1 MKLAFPR
8 LHVDTSATTGLIEW
22 YCQRLGMSV
31 LKEMRSETDLIHWV
45 GFENNPKSACIE
57 FRSHIQQSSPPK
69 LYVPKPSQD
78 VYWKIGLSLADVDT
92 ARSQL
97 MSHGVDVTQ
106 PRQFRDIGYLC
117 HLSDPFGYSIELLQR
132 DFQSNFCSERIK
144 SFLNPTFALR
154 QQTHVG
160 QITLRVSDI
169 KESLRFYESSL
180 GMKLLS
186 RQNIPDMFDLYFLA
200 CTDEKP
206 PSDDVNAVE
215 IREWLWKR
223 PYTTLELQYWT
234 VKRCNFNNPDLD
246 RQSGFGALVFTV
258 DTQRFEDL
266 NTNHD
271 TMEDVSQKYPEYQ
284 SNVLQCIDPDGTRVL
299 FIQQ

>member
-1 MKLAFPR
+1 MKLAFTR
-8 LHVDTSATTGLIEW
+8 LHVDTSATKGLIEW

-45 GFENNPKSACIE
+45 GFENNSESACIE
-57 FRSHIQQSSPPK
+57 FRSHIQQASPPK
-69 LYVPKPSQD
+69 LYVPNPSSD

-92 ARSQL
+92 ARSHL
-97 MSHGVDVTQ
+97 MSHGVHVTQ

-117 HLSDPFGYSIELLQR
+117 HLNDPFGYSVELLQR
-132 DFQSNFCSERIK
+132 DFQHNFCTERIK

-169 KESLRFYESSL
+169 EKSLRFYESSL

-206 PSDDVNAVE
+206 PSDNVNDVE

-234 VKRCNFNNPDLD
+234 VKRCKFNNPDLD
-246 RQSGFGALVFTV
+246 RHNGFGALVFTV
-258 DTQRFEDL
+258 DTPRFEELKTNL
-266 NTNHD
+266 NAV
-271 TMEDVSQKYPEYQ
+271 EDVSQKYPEYK
-284 SNVLQCIDPDGTRVL
+284 SSVLQCIDPDGTRVL
-299 FIQQ
+299 FLRQ

>member
-1 MKLAFPR
+1 M
-8 LHVDTSATTGLIEW
+8 
-22 YCQRLGMSV
+22 

-144 SFLNPTFALR
+144 CFLNPTFALR

-169 KESLRFYESSL
+169 KESLRFYESSI

-186 RQNIPDMFDLYFLA
+186 RQNIPDLFDLYFLA

-266 NTNHD
+266 KTNHD

>member
-1 MKLAFPR
+1 MKLAFTR
-8 LHVDTSATTGLIEW
+8 LHVDTSATKGLIEW

-45 GFENNPKSACIE
+45 GFENNSESACIE
-57 FRSHIQQSSPPK
+57 FRSHIQQASPPK
-69 LYVPKPSQD
+69 LYVPNPSSD

-92 ARSQL
+92 ARSHL
-97 MSHGVDVTQ
+97 ISHGVHVTQ

-117 HLSDPFGYSIELLQR
+117 HLNDPFGYSVELLQR
-132 DFQSNFCSERIK
+132 DFQHNFCSERIK

-169 KESLRFYESSL
+169 EKSLRFYKSSL

-206 PSDDVNAVE
+206 PSDNVNDVE

-234 VKRCNFNNPDLD
+234 VKRCKFNNPDLD
-246 RQSGFGALVFTV
+246 RHSGFGALVFTV
-258 DTQRFEDL
+258 DTPRFEELKTNL
-266 NTNHD
+266 NAV
-271 TMEDVSQKYPEYQ
+271 EDVSQKYPEYKG
-284 SNVLQCIDPDGTRVL
+284 SVLQSIDPDGTRVL
-299 FIQQ
+299 FLRQ

>member
-1 MKLAFPR
+1 MKLAFTR
-8 LHVDTSATTGLIEW
+8 LHVDTSATKGLIEW

-45 GFENNPKSACIE
+45 GFENNSESACIE
-57 FRSHIQQSSPPK
+57 FRSHIQQASPPK
-69 LYVPKPSQD
+69 LYVPNPSSD
-78 VYWKIGLSLADVDT
+78 VYWKIGLSLADVHT
-92 ARSQL
+92 ARSHL
-97 MSHGVDVTQ
+97 ISHGVHVTQ

-117 HLSDPFGYSIELLQR
+117 HLNDPFGYSVELLQR
-132 DFQSNFCSERIK
+132 DFQHNFCSERIK

-169 KESLRFYESSL
+169 EKSLRFYESSL

-206 PSDDVNAVE
+206 PSDNVNDVE

-234 VKRCNFNNPDLD
+234 VKRCKFNNPDLD
-246 RQSGFGALVFTV
+246 RHSGFGALVFTV
-258 DTQRFEDL
+258 DTPRFEELKTNL
-266 NTNHD
+266 NAV
-271 TMEDVSQKYPEYQ
+271 EDVSQKYPEYK
-284 SNVLQCIDPDGTRVL
+284 SSVLQCIDPDGTRVL
-299 FIQQ
+299 FLRQ

>member
-78 VYWKIGLSLADVDT
+78 VYWKVGLSLADVDT

-117 HLSDPFGYSIELLQR
+117 HLNDPFGYSIELLQR

-144 SFLNPTFALR
+144 CFLNPTFALR

-186 RQNIPDMFDLYFLA
+186 RQNIPDLFDLYFLA

-266 NTNHD
+266 KTNHD

>member
-1 MKLAFPR
+1 MKLAFTR
-8 LHVDTSATTGLIEW
+8 LHVDTSATKGLIEW

-45 GFENNPKSACIE
+45 GFENNSESACIE
-57 FRSHIQQSSPPK
+57 FRSHIQQASPPK
-69 LYVPKPSQD
+69 LYVPNPSTD

-92 ARSQL
+92 ARSHL
-97 MSHGVDVTQ
+97 MSHGVHVTQ

-117 HLSDPFGYSIELLQR
+117 HLNDPFGYSVELLQR
-132 DFQSNFCSERIK
+132 DFQHNFCSERIK

-169 KESLRFYESSL
+169 EKSLRFYESSL

-206 PSDDVNAVE
+206 PSDNVNDVE

-234 VKRCNFNNPDLD
+234 VKRCKFNNPDLD
-246 RQSGFGALVFTV
+246 RHSGFGALVFTV
-258 DTQRFEDL
+258 DTPRFEELKTNL
-266 NTNHD
+266 NAV
-271 TMEDVSQKYPEYQ
+271 EDVSQKYPEYK
-284 SNVLQCIDPDGTRVL
+284 SSVLQCIDPDGTRVL
-299 FIQQ
+299 FLRQ

>member
-1 MKLAFPR
+1 MKLAFAR
-8 LHVDTSATTGLIEW
+8 LHVDTSATKGLIEW
-22 YCQRLGMSV
+22 YCQRMGMSV

-45 GFENNPKSACIE
+45 GFENNSESACIE
-57 FRSHIQQSSPPK
+57 FRSHIQQASPPK
-69 LYVPKPSQD
+69 LYVPNPSTD

-92 ARSQL
+92 ARSHL
-97 MSHGVDVTQ
+97 MSHGVHVTQ

-117 HLSDPFGYSIELLQR
+117 HLNDPFGYSVELLQR
-132 DFQSNFCSERIK
+132 DFQHNFCSERIK

-169 KESLRFYESSL
+169 EKSLRFYESSL

-206 PSDDVNAVE
+206 PSDNVNDVE

-234 VKRCNFNNPDLD
+234 VKRCKFNNPDLD
-246 RQSGFGALVFTV
+246 RHSGFGALVFTV
-258 DTQRFEDL
+258 DTPRFEELKTNL
-266 NTNHD
+266 NAV
-271 TMEDVSQKYPEYQ
+271 EDVSQKYPEYK
-284 SNVLQCIDPDGTRVL
+284 SSVLQCIDPDGTRVL
-299 FIQQ
+299 FLRQ

>member
-1 MKLAFPR
+1 MKLAFTR
-8 LHVDTSATTGLIEW
+8 LHVDTSATKGLIEW

-45 GFENNPKSACIE
+45 GFENNSESACIE
-57 FRSHIQQSSPPK
+57 FRSHIQQASPPK
-69 LYVPKPSQD
+69 LYVPNPSSD

-92 ARSQL
+92 ARSHL
-97 MSHGVDVTQ
+97 ISHGVHVTQ

-117 HLSDPFGYSIELLQR
+117 HLNDPFGYSVELLQR
-132 DFQSNFCSERIK
+132 DFQHNFCSERIK

-169 KESLRFYESSL
+169 EKSLRFYESSL

-206 PSDDVNAVE
+206 PSDNVNDVE

-234 VKRCNFNNPDLD
+234 VKRCKFNNPDLD
-246 RQSGFGALVFTV
+246 RHSGFGALVFTV
-258 DTQRFEDL
+258 DTPRFEELKTNL
-266 NTNHD
+266 NAV
-271 TMEDVSQKYPEYQ
+271 EDVSQKYPEYK
-284 SNVLQCIDPDGTRVL
+284 SSVLQCIDPDGTRVL
-299 FIQQ
+299 FLRQ

>member
-1 MKLAFPR
+1 MKLAFTR
-8 LHVDTSATTGLIEW
+8 LHVDTSATKGVIEW
-22 YCQRLGMSV
+22 YSQRLGMSV

-45 GFENNPKSACIE
+45 GFENKPESACIE
-57 FRSHIQQSSPPK
+57 FRSHIQQASPPK
-69 LYVPKPSQD
+69 LYIPKLSSD

-117 HLSDPFGYSIELLQR
+117 HLNDPFGYSIELLQR
-132 DFQSNFCSERIK
+132 DFQHNFCSDRIK
-144 SFLNPTFALR
+144 SFLNPTLALH
-154 QQTHVG
+154 QQTHMG

-169 KESLRFYESSL
+169 EKSLRFYESSL

-206 PSDDVNAVE
+206 PSDNLNDVK

-234 VKRCNFNNPDLD
+234 VKRCKFNHADLD
-246 RQSGFGALVFTV
+246 CHSGFGALIFTV
-258 DTQRFEDL
+258 DTRRFEELKTNL
-266 NTNHD
+266 NAV
-271 TMEDVSQKYPEYQ
+271 EDVSQKYPEYK
-284 SNVLQCIDPDGTRVL
+284 SSLLQCIDPDGTCVL
-299 FIQQ
+299 FLRR

>member
-1 MKLAFPR
+1 MKLAFTR
-8 LHVDTSATTGLIEW
+8 LHVDTSATKGLIEW

-45 GFENNPKSACIE
+45 GFENNSESACIE
-57 FRSHIQQSSPPK
+57 FRSHIQQASPPK
-69 LYVPKPSQD
+69 LYVPNPSTD

-92 ARSQL
+92 ARSHL
-97 MSHGVDVTQ
+97 ISHGVHVTQ

-117 HLSDPFGYSIELLQR
+117 HLNDPFGYSVELLQR
-132 DFQSNFCSERIK
+132 DFQHNFCSERIK

-169 KESLRFYESSL
+169 EKSLRFYESSL

-206 PSDDVNAVE
+206 PSDNVNDVE

-234 VKRCNFNNPDLD
+234 VKRCKFNNPDLD
-246 RQSGFGALVFTV
+246 RHSGFGALVFTV
-258 DTQRFEDL
+258 DTPRFEELKTNL
-266 NTNHD
+266 NAV
-271 TMEDVSQKYPEYQ
+271 EDVSQKYPEYK
-284 SNVLQCIDPDGTRVL
+284 SSVLQCIDPDGTRVL
-299 FIQQ
+299 FLRQ

>member
-117 HLSDPFGYSIELLQR
+117 HLCDPFGYSIELLQR

-144 SFLNPTFALR
+144 CFLTPTFALR

-266 NTNHD
+266 KTNHD

>member
-144 SFLNPTFALR
+144 CFLNPTFALR

-180 GMKLLS
+180 GMKLFS

-246 RQSGFGALVFTV
+246 HQSGFGALVFTV

-266 NTNHD
+266 KTNHD

>member
-1 MKLAFPR
+1 M
-8 LHVDTSATTGLIEW
+8 
-22 YCQRLGMSV
+22 
-31 LKEMRSETDLIHWV
+31 
-45 GFENNPKSACIE
+45 
-57 FRSHIQQSSPPK
+57 
-69 LYVPKPSQD
+69 
-78 VYWKIGLSLADVDT
+78 DT
-92 ARSQL
+92 ARSHL
-97 MSHGVDVTQ
+97 ISHGVHVTQ

-117 HLSDPFGYSIELLQR
+117 HLNDPFGYSVELLQR
-132 DFQSNFCSERIK
+132 DFQHNFCSERIK

-169 KESLRFYESSL
+169 EKSLRFYESSL

-206 PSDDVNAVE
+206 PSDNVNDVE

-234 VKRCNFNNPDLD
+234 VKRCKFNNPDLD
-246 RQSGFGALVFTV
+246 RHSGFGALVFTV
-258 DTQRFEDL
+258 DTPRFEELKTNL
-266 NTNHD
+266 NAV
-271 TMEDVSQKYPEYQ
+271 EDVSQKYPEYK
-284 SNVLQCIDPDGTRVL
+284 SSVLQCIDPDGTRVL
-299 FIQQ
+299 FLRQ

>member
-1 MKLAFPR
+1 MKLAFTR
-8 LHVDTSATTGLIEW
+8 LHVDTSATRGLIEW

-45 GFENNPKSACIE
+45 GFENNSESACIE
-57 FRSHIQQSSPPK
+57 FRSHIQQASPPK
-69 LYVPKPSQD
+69 LYVPNPSSD

-92 ARSQL
+92 ARSHL
-97 MSHGVDVTQ
+97 ISHGVHVTQ

-117 HLSDPFGYSIELLQR
+117 HLNDPFGYSVELLQR
-132 DFQSNFCSERIK
+132 DFQHNFCSERIK

-169 KESLRFYESSL
+169 EKSLRFYESSM

-206 PSDDVNAVE
+206 PSDNVNDVE

-234 VKRCNFNNPDLD
+234 VKRCKFNNPDLD
-246 RQSGFGALVFTV
+246 RHSGFGALVFTV
-258 DTQRFEDL
+258 DTPRFEELKTNL
-266 NTNHD
+266 NAV
-271 TMEDVSQKYPEYQ
+271 EDVSQKYPEYK
-284 SNVLQCIDPDGTRVL
+284 SSVLQSIDPDGTRVL
-299 FIQQ
+299 FLRQ

>member
-1 MKLAFPR
+1 MKLASTR
-8 LHVDTSATTGLIEW
+8 LHVDTSATKGLIEW

-45 GFENNPKSACIE
+45 GFENNSESACIE
-57 FRSHIQQSSPPK
+57 FRSHIQQASPPK
-69 LYVPKPSQD
+69 LYVPNPSTD

-92 ARSQL
+92 ARSHL
-97 MSHGVDVTQ
+97 MSHGVHVTQ

-117 HLSDPFGYSIELLQR
+117 HLNDPFGYSVELLQR
-132 DFQSNFCSERIK
+132 DFQHNFCSERIK

-169 KESLRFYESSL
+169 EKSLRFYESSL

-206 PSDDVNAVE
+206 PSDNVNDVE

-234 VKRCNFNNPDLD
+234 VKRCKFNNPDLD
-246 RQSGFGALVFTV
+246 RHSGFGALVFTV
-258 DTQRFEDL
+258 DTPRFEELKTNL
-266 NTNHD
+266 NAV
-271 TMEDVSQKYPEYQ
+271 EDVSQKYPEYK
-284 SNVLQCIDPDGTRVL
+284 SSVLQCIDPDGTRVL
-299 FIQQ
+299 FLRQ

>member
-8 LHVDTSATTGLIEW
+8 LHVDTSTTTGLIEW

-144 SFLNPTFALR
+144 CFLNPTFALR

-180 GMKLLS
+180 GMKLIS

-266 NTNHD
+266 KTNHD

-284 SNVLQCIDPDGTRVL
+284 SNVLKCIDPDGTRVL

>member
-117 HLSDPFGYSIELLQR
+117 HLCDPFGYSIELLQR

-144 SFLNPTFALR
+144 CFLNPTFALR

-246 RQSGFGALVFTV
+246 RQSGFSALVFTV

-266 NTNHD
+266 KTNHD